1 LVSVDKEPKLKK
13 AYDNHFQ
20 MTVKSIEDLVSVANT
35 LKTRPEV
42 LAVEYLDRKR
52 IFGDKANIN
61 EMSKFKSKVKK

>member
-1 LVSVDKEPKLKK
+1 
-13 AYDNHFQ
+13 
-20 MTVKSIEDLVSVANT
+20 MTVKSIEDLVTVANI

-52 IFGDKANIN
+52 IFGDKANIS